1 MAYNFNDYVRMLP
14 GQGIATNAN
23 RMALDGNDP
32 ATFVPG
38 YQSGLETLNNIGI
51 IGTAGAVGAYPVVLN
66 NLQYA
71 EPYMD
76 YVGGLQDYNRALG
89 NINNYA
95 TGLQMLD
102 PVYGAQNFAY
112 AVSPGTMAGTGITY
126 GVANANPY
134 LGLGMGI
141 NNITANEANPYGA
154 IPGFSHLGEF
164 TNSVTNTLNNTPFA
178 TGVRNIASDVYNSTL
193 GRVMDNDVG
202 RNIHN
207 LASMPMNALSG
218 TTNLL
223 REGYQALDRN
233 VFGNLLPGGAD
244 SGDAESLRFDN
255 PYANLQENIKKIGE
269 RKDEILYDGLY
280 EKFNDVEQQLAT
292 RFEEKG
298 FSKKEIVDIINDPA
312 GGALQ
317 TIQDL
322 KVEGNPDFGG
332 LTKDEMNRVTQL
344 LNEETKVFFKDG
356 SDLPEATITPDFKIE
371 GITQADLDALD
382 ARDREVFN
390 NLDLVGSGVIAD
402 LDRELT
408 SQSIDTIKNQL
419 GMGTNY
425 EQMAQ
430 DALNEVNAN
439 INETAQD
446 VLARQR
452 ELQRQAEIS
461 SIARQNQ
468 DLMNNF
474 GRGGIN
480 FNPTP
485 GVTTSQTGGGTFA
498 GNYMVFPGPRPTPIR
513 IGG

>member
-1 MAYNFNDYVRMLP
+1 MAYRFNDYVRMLP

-38 YQSGLETLNNIGI
+38 YQSGLETLNNVGI

-112 AVSPGTMAGTGITY
+112 GVSPGTMAGTGITY

-178 TGVRNIASDVYNSTL
+178 TGVRNIASNVYNSTL

-269 RKDEILYDGLY
+269 RKDEILAG
-280 EKFNDVEQQLAT
+280 KFIENFTDW
-292 RFEEKG
+292 EKG
-298 FSKKEIVDIINDPA
+298 LAEELQGRGYSVSEAVDAVRNPSGLAKLQELKIESDP
-312 GGALQ
+312 
-317 TIQDL
+317 T
-322 KVEGNPDFGG
+322 FGG
-332 LTKDEMNRVTQL
+332 LTKEEMSRFTQL
-344 LNEETKVFFKDG
+344 ANKETKNVFKDG
-356 SDLPEATITPDFKIE
+356 SDLPKATITPDFKLE
-371 GITQADLDALD
+371 GITQADLDALN
-382 ARDREVFN
+382 ARDKEVFN
-390 NLDLVGSGVIAD
+390 NLDLIGSGVIAD

-474 GRGGIN
+474 RTDFHGI
-480 FNPTP
+480 
-485 GVTTSQTGGGTFA
+485 SQAPVQNITRSNTGTYL
-498 GNYMVFPGPRPTPIR
+498 GNYKVF
-513 IGG
+513 

>member
-38 YQSGLETLNNIGI
+38 YQSGLETLNNVGI

-112 AVSPGTMAGTGITY
+112 AVSPGTMTGTGMTY

-178 TGVRNIASDVYNSTL
+178 TGIRNIASDVYNSTL

-244 SGDAESLRFDN
+244 AGDAESLQFDN

-269 RKDEILYDGLY
+269 RKDEILYEGLY
-280 EKFNDVEQQLAT
+280 DKFNDVEQQLAT

-332 LTKDEMNRVTQL
+332 LTKDEMNRATQL
-344 LNEETKVFFKDG
+344 LNEETKVIFKEG
-356 SDLPEATITPDFKIE
+356 GDLPEATITPDFKVE
-371 GITQADLDALD
+371 GITQAELDAVD
-382 ARDREVFN
+382 ARD
-390 NLDLVGSGVIAD
+390 LISSGLIAD

-408 SQSIDTIKNQL
+408 SQSIDTIKDMVTGNDPSADAQL
-419 GMGTNY
+419 TESQKQQLLQQNAREATRNLTQSTNRVM
-425 EQMAQ
+425 Q
-430 DALNEVNAN
+430 
-439 INETAQD
+439 
-446 VLARQR
+446 
-452 ELQRQAEIS
+452 
-461 SIARQNQ
+461 
-468 DLMNNF
+468 
-474 GRGGIN
+474 GIN
-480 FNPTP
+480 LNPAP
-485 GVTTSQTGGGTFA
+485 GVTTSPTGGGTFA
-498 GNYMVFPGPRPTPIR
+498 GNYMVFPGSRGGGIPRI
-513 IGG
+513 